1 MRINERCWHGFYPTN
16 ENINMQQP
24 QKDTSID
31 PSSLP
36 EKTFSEKE
44 VFQHKQPADS
54 GNPLADVFEIPKDV
68 CRLKENDKTEKEEG
82 LNEEKSSGDAG
93 AFEGFEDQGK

>member
-1 MRINERCWHGFYPTN
+1 
-16 ENINMQQP
+16 MQHP
-24 QKDTSID
+24 QKDPSID

-36 EKTFSEKE
+36 EKTFSQKE

-54 GNPLADVFEIPKDV
+54 GNPLGDEYEIPKDV
-68 CRLKENDKTEKEEG
+68 CRLNEKDETAKEEG
-82 LNEEKSSGDAG
+82 LNEERSAGEAG